1 MAEQSGMSRLE
12 SFPFDSKADGYDADG
27 YPVYDRA
34 VGARMLRKTFEQFF
48 TDGVFGKPA
57 DALQIAKGESGLYI
71 TIKPGIFIIKGA
83 MGGVIDDDL
92 SILLDTAAPQGNIAY
107 GVMLHYDETDAAGI
121 GRSLSIRIVRGSA
134 SASPQPPAPDQS
146 SPGVYE
152 YRLGYVT
159 VPSGATDL
167 SAAVVTNE
175 KGTGVCPYAA
185 PFEEIDL
192 SDIVEDARNQ
202 AQEVT
207 DAFLVYAQQYYD
219 IVASAIDDTTAGYL
233 MEMINNI
240 SAASFVDNVTL
251 NLNGEAKAQVKDNS
265 ITGVKIVNYSIEQ
278 RHLDNYLRQLLGILD
293 TSDWDFNQYLSYVQ
307 GLSAESDQRGFMTEN
322 LTAQI
327 VGGWT
332 TGQKVQ
338 FAQALKGDSARVQ
351 FIGLI
356 DLNLVAWSEV
366 SNLVSQFASALPNTT
381 SSFIGKTKSASAGSF
396 GTFNAIVFGINHDS
410 KAGGGSVPV
419 TFGTDRLIDFGAGYS
434 VQSATGY
441 AGSAARDF
449 VVGTV
454 YNQLD
459 SAIRSACVEAVK
471 KSAVNA
477 DWHAASPLT
486 VTSNDR
492 LSIISLSEWT
502 QSTHAYG
509 DTLIPGEGLTYAYL
523 IANRSW
529 MPQGAGGNFNTR
541 TYVIQYGNTNS
552 TSPGN
557 AYQGGTSGMGYSWTS
572 QPKVSKSILLF
583 YL

>member
-1 MAEQSGMSRLE
+1 MAEQSGIARLE

-34 VGARMLRKTFEQFF
+34 VGALLLRKTYEKFF
-48 TDGVFGKPA
+48 TDGVFGTPA
-57 DALQIAKGESGLYI
+57 DALQIAKGDSGLYI
-71 TIKPGIFIIKGA
+71 TVKPGIFIIKGA

-107 GVMLHYDETDAAGI
+107 GVMLHYDENDTANT

-134 SASPQPPAPDQS
+134 SASPQPPAPDQT
-146 SPGVYE
+146 SPGICE

-167 SAAVVTNE
+167 SGATVTNE
-175 KGTGVCPYAA
+175 KGTSTCPYAA

-192 SDIVEDARNQ
+192 SEVVEDARNQ

-219 IVASAIDDTTAGYL
+219 LVASAIDDTTAGYL
-233 MEMINNI
+233 MEMINSI

-251 NLNGEAKAQVKDNS
+251 NLNGEAKAQVKDNGV
-265 ITGVKIVNYSIEQ
+265 TGAKIVNYAIEQ

-293 TSDWDFNQYLSYVQ
+293 TSGWDFSQYLSYVQ
-307 GLSAESDQRGFMTEN
+307 GLSTESDQKNFMTEN
-322 LTAQI
+322 MTAQT
-327 VGGWT
+327 VGEWT

-351 FIGLI
+351 FIGMI
-356 DLNLVAWSEV
+356 DLNMVAWSEV
-366 SNLVSQFASALPNTT
+366 GNLVSQFASALPDTT

-410 KAGGGSVPV
+410 KVGGGSVPV
-419 TFGTDRLIDFGAGYS
+419 TFGTDRLIDFGARYG

-449 VVGTV
+449 VTGTV
-454 YNQLD
+454 YGQLD
-459 SAIRSACVEAVK
+459 SEIKSACVEAIK
-471 KSAVNA
+471 KSAVDA
-477 DWHAASPLT
+477 DWHTSSPLV

-492 LSIISLSEWT
+492 LSVISLSEWT
-502 QSTHAYG
+502 QDQYAYG
-509 DTLIPGEGLTYAYL
+509 DTRIPGEGATYAYL

-541 TYVIQYGNTNS
+541 TYVVQGGAS
-552 TSPGN
+552 TSQGN
-557 AYQGGTSGMGYSWTS
+557 AYQGGTSMMGYTWGG
-572 QPKVSKSILLF
+572 QPSVAKSILLF
-583 YL
+583 YM